1 MSAATRF
8 LDGSGVDGAGRS
20 HAEVLALGDRELEAR
35 HDFIQWLFPLAEA
48 SAAVPGSP
56 VLSAEDV
63 EAIRGSPAAQA
74 ALRAGAERML
84 AFYRATDHWL
94 VPFDHNHLRITRI
107 VRSLRLLVGD
117 AEADAFRAAVLERV
131 RETGGPINARSLGY
145 WAEA

>member
-1 MSAATRF
+1 MSPITRF
-8 LDGSGVDGAGRS
+8 LDGSGVDGAGRT
-20 HAEVLALGDRELEAR
+20 HADVLALPDRQLEAR
-35 HDFIQWLFPLAEA
+35 HDFIQWLFPLPEA

-56 VLSAEDV
+56 VLTDADV
-63 EAIRGSPAAQA
+63 RAIRASPAAQA

-84 AFYRATDHWL
+84 AFYRAATHWL

-117 AEADAFRAAVLERV
+117 AEADRFRAAVLERV
-131 RETGGPINARSLGY
+131 QTVGAPVNARSLAY